1 MVNGRIGKAF
11 QLGVELMLLGQ
22 QCSMAVRFV
31 DTHFCTHAHM
41 CVRAR
46 AG

>member
-22 QCSMAVRFV
+22 RRNMTVRFV
-31 DTHFCTHAHM
+31 DTHFCTHKHMRVHAH
-41 CVRAR
+41 AR
-46 AG
+46 